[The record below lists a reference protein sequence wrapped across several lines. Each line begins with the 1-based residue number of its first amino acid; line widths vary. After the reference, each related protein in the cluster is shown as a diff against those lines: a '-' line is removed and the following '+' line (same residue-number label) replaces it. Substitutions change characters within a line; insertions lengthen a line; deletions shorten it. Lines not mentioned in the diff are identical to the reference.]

1 MPFRRAKGQPGRE
14 DLIRHLEHAVKVCG
28 EDHVGIGTDGPFLGY
43 EVNDETRKRQ
53 REFYEDRAKRGIA
66 APGEGADVL
75 NLVEG
80 YNDATRYDQL
90 AADLQARGWSSARVD
105 KPLGHNLSRLFP
117 DVRTVA
123 RPPFLDPGATTAPT

>member
-1 MPFRRAKGQPGRE
+1 MRISDWSSDVCSS
-14 DLIRHLEHAVKVCG
+14 DL
-28 EDHVGIGTDGPFLGY
+28 PFLGY

-90 AADLQARGWSSARVD
+90 AADLKARGWSSARVD
-105 KPLGHNLSRLFP
+105 KLLGDNFARLFTE
-117 DVRTVA
+117 VWKA
-123 RPPFLDPGATTAPT
+123 